1 MRQPLIVLHD
11 HLDGGLRPE
20 TVLELCAIPLPFD
33 EAGALAGWFDQR
45 GSGSLER
52 YLDSFVYTLAAMGTP
67 EALRRVAREAVEDH
81 AAAGVIHAELRFGP
95 LLLPSMTPEVVV
107 ESVLAGLQDG
117 SDATGA
123 TTGLILCALRHL
135 PDSEKVARL
144 AGRYAG
150 QGVVGFD
157 LAGPERGF
165 PPDDHLPAIHL
176 AREAGLGLT
185 LHAGEAGGVDSIRR
199 AVDIGGADRIGHGVE
214 IIEDCVVS
222 DGVITDVGQVATT
235 LLERRIPLEICPSSN
250 LATKGWS
257 VSEHPLA
264 LLHRAGFVVTLNTD
278 NRLMSA
284 TSMSQEAELALDG
297 LGLAPEELAEMTRN
311 AAATAFLPEQE
322 RSLLLRRL
330 DV

>member
-1 MRQPLIVLHD
+1 MRRPLIVLHD

-20 TVLELCAIPLPFD
+20 TVLELSEIPLPFD

-52 YLDSFVYTLAAMGTP
+52 YLDAFVYTLAAMQTP

-95 LLLPSMTPEVVV
+95 LLLPSMTPELVV
-107 ESVLAGLQDG
+107 ESVLAGLKDG
-117 SDATGA
+117 ADETGIG
-123 TTGLILCALRHL
+123 TGLILCALRHL
-135 PDSEKVARL
+135 PGSEKVARL
-144 AGRYAG
+144 AGRYAS

-165 PPDDHLPAIHL
+165 PPDDHLPAIRL

-199 AVDIGGADRIGHGVE
+199 AVDVCGADRIGHGVE
-214 IIEDCVVS
+214 IADDCVVH
-222 DGVITDVGQVATT
+222 DGVITDVGPVATT

-284 TSMSQEAELALDG
+284 TTMSQEAELALDG
-297 LGLAPEELAEMTRN
+297 LGLTPEELAEMTRN
-311 AAATAFLPEQE
+311 AATATFLPEDE
-322 RSLLLRRL
+322 RSRLLQRL
-330 DV
+330 NF

>member
-1 MRQPLIVLHD
+1 MRRPLIVLHD

-20 TVLELCAIPLPFD
+20 TVLELCTIPLPFD

-52 YLDSFVYTLAAMGTP
+52 YLDAFVYTLAAMGTP

-117 SDATGA
+117 SDATGV

-199 AVDIGGADRIGHGVE
+199 AVDVGGADRIGHGVE

-222 DGVITDVGQVATT
+222 DGVITDLGPVATT
-235 LLERRIPLEICPSSN
+235 LVERRIPLEICPSSN
-250 LATKGWS
+250 LATKGWT

-264 LLHRAGFVVTLNTD
+264 LLHRAGFVVTINTD

-284 TSMSQEAELALDG
+284 TTMSQEAELALDG

-311 AAATAFLPEQE
+311 AAAAAFLPEQE
-322 RSLLLRRL
+322 RSRLLRHL
-330 DV
+330 DF

>member
-1 MRQPLIVLHD
+1 MSRPLIVLHD

-52 YLDSFVYTLAAMGTP
+52 YLDAFVYTLAAMGTP

-117 SDATGA
+117 SDATGV

-199 AVDIGGADRIGHGVE
+199 AVDVGGADRIGHGVE

-222 DGVITDVGQVATT
+222 DGVITDVGPVATT

-250 LATKGWS
+250 LATKGWT

-284 TSMSQEAELALDG
+284 TTMSQEAELALDG

-311 AAATAFLPEQE
+311 AAATAFLPERE
-322 RSLLLRRL
+322 RSRLLRRL
-330 DV
+330 DQ

>member
-1 MRQPLIVLHD
+1 MRRPLIVLHD

-52 YLDSFVYTLAAMGTP
+52 YLDAFVYTLAAMGTP

-95 LLLPSMTPEVVV
+95 LLLPSMAPEVVV

-117 SDATGA
+117 SDASGVS
-123 TTGLILCALRHL
+123 TGLILCALRHL

-185 LHAGEAGGVDSIRR
+185 LHAGEAGGVESIRR
-199 AVDIGGADRIGHGVE
+199 AVDLCGADRIGHGVE
-214 IIEDCVVS
+214 IIEDCIVS
-222 DGVITDVGQVATT
+222 DGVITDVGAVATT

-257 VSEHPLA
+257 VSQHPLA

-284 TSMSQEAELALDG
+284 TTMRQEAELALDG

-311 AAATAFLPEQE
+311 AATTAFLPEQE

-330 DV
+330 DF

>member
-1 MRQPLIVLHD
+1 MRTLVVLHD

-20 TVLELCAIPLPFD
+20 TVLELSTIPLPHAD
-33 EAGALAGWFDQR
+33 AGSLAAWFDQR

-52 YLDSFVYTLAAMGTP
+52 YLDAFVYTLAAMQTP

-81 AAAGVIHAELRFGP
+81 AASGVIHAELRFGP
-95 LLLPSMTPEVVV
+95 LLLPSMAPELVV
-107 ESVLAGLQDG
+107 ESVLAGLREG
-117 SDATGA
+117 REATGLA
-123 TTGLILCALRHL
+123 TGLILCALRHL
-135 PDSEKVARL
+135 PGSEEVARL
-144 AGRYAG
+144 AGRYAAD
-150 QGVVGFD
+150 GVVGFD

-165 PPDDHLPAIHL
+165 PPEEHLPAIRL

-199 AVDIGGADRIGHGVE
+199 AVEICGADRIGHGVE
-214 IIEDCVVS
+214 IVEDCLVE
-222 DGVITDVGQVATT
+222 DGVITDVGPVAAL

-250 LATKGWS
+250 LATKGWA

-264 LLHRAGFVVTLNTD
+264 MLHRAGFVVTLNTD

-284 TSMSQEAELALDG
+284 TSMSQEADLAVDG
-297 LGLAPEELAEMTRN
+297 LGLVPEELAQMTRN
-311 AAATAFLPEQE
+311 AATTAFLPEQE

-330 DV
+330 DQ